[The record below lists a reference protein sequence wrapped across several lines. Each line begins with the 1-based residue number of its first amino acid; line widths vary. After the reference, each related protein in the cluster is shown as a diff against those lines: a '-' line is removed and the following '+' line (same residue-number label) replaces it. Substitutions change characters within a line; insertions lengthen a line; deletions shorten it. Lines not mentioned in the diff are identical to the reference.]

1 MASKM
6 MAKNYFSQSRG
17 RKFRNELLTHIYM
30 ISKITKPTIKEIR
43 ELKLETLTKMSDLAT
58 AGFGL
63 VAALAWNE
71 AIQSLVN
78 SILPKNSSG
87 GITAQIIYA
96 VIITALVVFVTMRL
110 GKMTNAAKEQLAE
123 AKGEKK

>member
-1 MASKM
+1 
-6 MAKNYFSQSRG
+6 
-17 RKFRNELLTHIYM
+17 M
-30 ISKITKPTIKEIR
+30 ISKISKSSLKEIKQ
-43 ELKLETLTKMSDLAT
+43 LKLETLAKMSDLAT

-78 SILPKNSSG
+78 SVLPKNSSG

-96 VIITALVVFVTMRL
+96 IIITAAVVFITMRL
-110 GKMTNAAKEQLAE
+110 GKMTSKAKEELE
-123 AKGEKK
+123 AVKSEKNS

>member
-1 MASKM
+1 
-6 MAKNYFSQSRG
+6 
-17 RKFRNELLTHIYM
+17 M
-30 ISKITKPTIKEIR
+30 ISKITEPTIKEIKQ
-43 ELKLETLTKMSDLAT
+43 LKLETLTKMSDLAT

-96 VIITALVVFVTMRL
+96 VIITAVVVFVTMRL
-110 GKMTNAAKEQLAE
+110 GKMTNAAKEQLE
-123 AKGEKK
+123 EVKNEKK

>member
-1 MASKM
+1 
-6 MAKNYFSQSRG
+6 
-17 RKFRNELLTHIYM
+17 M

>member
-1 MASKM
+1 
-6 MAKNYFSQSRG
+6 
-17 RKFRNELLTHIYM
+17 M
-30 ISKITKPTIKEIR
+30 ISKISKSSLKEIKQ
-43 ELKLETLTKMSDLAT
+43 LQLETLAKMSDLAT

-78 SILPKNSSG
+78 SVLPKNSSG

-96 VIITALVVFVTMRL
+96 IIITAAVVFITMRL
-110 GKMTNAAKEQLAE
+110 GKMTSKAKEELE
-123 AKGEKK
+123 AVKSEKKS